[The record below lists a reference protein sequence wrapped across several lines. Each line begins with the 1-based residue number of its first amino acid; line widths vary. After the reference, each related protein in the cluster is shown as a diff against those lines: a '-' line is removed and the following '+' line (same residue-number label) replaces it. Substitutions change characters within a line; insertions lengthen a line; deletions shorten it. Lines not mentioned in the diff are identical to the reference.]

1 MQIIKT
7 VAEMQMISA
16 QIKKSGQTIGFV
28 PTMGAL
34 HNGHL
39 SLFDKARQKAD
50 VAIASIFVNPTQFGP
65 NEDYEKYPRTLEADS
80 EAAIKHNIDYI
91 FIPSV
96 QQMYPEGYSTYV
108 NIKNITEV
116 VEGIKR
122 PGHFNGVGVVLTKL
136 FNIVAPDYAFFGQKD
151 YQQTL
156 VVKQLVKDLN
166 IPVEIFV
173 EPTVRLENGLAMSSR
188 NKYLSE
194 EERERATIIYKS
206 LIEAKAAI
214 QEGIKNRLELVKIV
228 TNKLNKEPKIK
239 IDYVCVALAD
249 SLKEVDQFKSN
260 DNIVILIAAYMGN
273 TRLIDNMLLTI
284 I

>member
-1 MQIIKT
+1 
-7 VAEMQMISA
+7 
-16 QIKKSGQTIGFV
+16 
-28 PTMGAL
+28 
-34 HNGHL
+34 
-39 SLFDKARQKAD
+39 
-50 VAIASIFVNPTQFGP
+50 
-65 NEDYEKYPRTLEADS
+65 
-80 EAAIKHNIDYI
+80 
-91 FIPSV
+91 
-96 QQMYPEGYSTYV
+96 MYPEGYSTYV

-122 PGHFNGVGVVLTKL
+122 PGHFNGVGVVLTKW

-273 TRLIDNMLLTI
+273 TRLIDNILLTI